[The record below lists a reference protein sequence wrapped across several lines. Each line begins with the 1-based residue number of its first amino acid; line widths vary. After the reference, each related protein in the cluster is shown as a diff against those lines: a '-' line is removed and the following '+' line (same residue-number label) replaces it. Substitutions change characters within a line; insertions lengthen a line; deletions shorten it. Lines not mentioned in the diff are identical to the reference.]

1 MDDEHSVFDDENSTL
16 SDKGSRECP
25 ATVLQME
32 MEEIS
37 EDNERTSF
45 STENFGA
52 LMDAFGI
59 EYNRYKN
66 VPAVKTRTNPDAKQ
80 MLLDDR
86 HHGNQK
92 ISVIVNVLLD
102 VVVAA
107 SSLILPGDPQ
117 FLIEQACD
125 RVATKFCGDAMNKR
139 VSTMEFMT
147 QNLFLICKNMPRNT
161 KAFQIA
167 HAIVMASGS
176 QNNLDQSF
184 ANSENID
191 PPRFSHTAQ
200 GTTKDFKAIENG
212 SDPM

>member
-1 MDDEHSVFDDENSTL
+1 VDDEHSVFDDENSTL

-37 EDNERTSF
+37 EDNKRTSF

-66 VPAVKTRTNPDAKQ
+66 VPAVKTRTSPDTKQ
-80 MLLDDR
+80 MLLDDK
-86 HHGNQK
+86 HGNRK
-92 ISVIVNVLLD
+92 ISAMVNVLLD

-125 RVATKFCGDAMNKR
+125 RLATKFCGDATNKR
-139 VSTMEFMT
+139 VSTMESMT
-147 QNLFLICKNMPRNT
+147 QILFSICKKHAENYKGFTDCSFYCRGIL
-161 KAFQIA
+161 IA
-167 HAIVMASGS
+167 
-176 QNNLDQSF
+176 
-184 ANSENID
+184 E
-191 PPRFSHTAQ
+191 
-200 GTTKDFKAIENG
+200 
-212 SDPM
+212 